1 MSCKSVEKESGP
13 DETRTRD
20 LRHASSLYYCVLE
33 LRYFAG
39 ILRDSLR
46 QLVHPARFR
55 TGPVAVTFR
64 LRSATSIQQ
73 KCCILSRVIPQFTGE
88 GLLPSGVHETDLE
101 ELKEKM
107 GWSRKR
113 RELLEGLEE
122 ALELMVSSGV
132 VRVYLDGSFVTD
144 KDRPNDIDGCYD
156 LAEDVTAEHLGRLA
170 PIFPPNPEGRAD
182 AKRRFG
188 VDLFPAA
195 ATELGSGQPFLRFF
209 QTDREGRGRG
219 VLSVE
224 LQARR

>member
-1 MSCKSVEKESGP
+1 MSN
-13 DETRTRD
+13 
-20 LRHASSLYYCVLE
+20 L
-33 LRYFAG
+33 
-39 ILRDSLR
+39 LR
-46 QLVHPARFR
+46 QPRA
-55 TGPVAVTFR
+55 G
-64 LRSATSIQQ
+64 SIQQ
-73 KCCILSRVIPQFTGE
+73 KCCILVQMIPQFTDE
-88 GLLPSGVHETDLE
+88 GLLPPGVHEADLE

-113 RELLEGLEE
+113 RELLKGLEE
-122 ALELMVSSGV
+122 ALELMTSCGV

-156 LAEDVTAEHLGRLA
+156 LADDVTAEELESLA
-170 PIFPPNPEGRAD
+170 PIFPPSPSNRAE

-209 QTDREGRGRG
+209 QTDREGHERG

-224 LQARR
+224 VRERR

>member
-1 MSCKSVEKESGP
+1 M
-13 DETRTRD
+13 
-20 LRHASSLYYCVLE
+20 
-33 LRYFAG
+33 
-39 ILRDSLR
+39 
-46 QLVHPARFR
+46 
-55 TGPVAVTFR
+55 
-64 LRSATSIQQ
+64 
-73 KCCILSRVIPQFTGE
+73 IPQFADE
-88 GLLPSGVHETDLE
+88 GLLPPGIHETDLE
-101 ELKEKM
+101 ELKEKI

-113 RELLEGLEE
+113 QGLLEGLEE
-122 ALELMVSSGV
+122 ALELMASYGV

-156 LAEDVTAEHLGRLA
+156 LAEDVTAEDLRRLA
-170 PIFPPNPEGRAD
+170 PIFPPNPSNRAE

-209 QTDREGRGRG
+209 QTDREGRERG